1 MENPMGGLL
10 LMMAEMM
17 DKDDIVKMFE
27 EKIANYKQGKL
38 LVKSEKEMYDLF
50 NDFGLPGI
58 LLNSKLAMIAN
69 KQGAMELIQEVDK
82 LKKVSD
88 ILDVDKKEKQQ

>member
-38 LVKSEKEMYDLF
+38 LGKSEKEMDDLF

>member
-1 MENPMGGLL
+1 MGGLL

-38 LVKSEKEMYDLF
+38 LGKSEKEMDDLF

>member
-1 MENPMGGLL
+1 MENPMGVLL

-38 LVKSEKEMYDLF
+38 LAKSEKEMDDLF

>member
-38 LVKSEKEMYDLF
+38 LAKSEKEMDDLF